1 MSYLKAII
9 PIIIVIIIGIAIVF
23 NSGQENIEEEIVEK
37 KQWITS
43 GPFSIEKHQYYLGEK
58 IFLTVSGIP
67 ISVSGE
73 AVFFRPSEK
82 LIPQEFEN
90 MEGVTKDMLQTK
102 EKYLGI
108 QFDGKS
114 KENFNRYFEPR
125 FNEFK
130 NICST
135 SDLVGIWAIVFQG
148 TDYEPIYF
156 EILNQTAS
164 WDDRT
169 FEPIC

>member
-73 AVFFRPSEK
+73 VVFFKPSKK

-102 EKYLGI
+102 ENKLMIISLEAG
-108 QFDGKS
+108 Q
-114 KENFNRYFEPR
+114 E
-125 FNEFK
+125 
-130 NICST
+130 
-135 SDLVGIWAIVFQG
+135 W
-148 TDYEPIYF
+148 
-156 EILNQTAS
+156 
-164 WDDRT
+164 
-169 FEPIC
+169 